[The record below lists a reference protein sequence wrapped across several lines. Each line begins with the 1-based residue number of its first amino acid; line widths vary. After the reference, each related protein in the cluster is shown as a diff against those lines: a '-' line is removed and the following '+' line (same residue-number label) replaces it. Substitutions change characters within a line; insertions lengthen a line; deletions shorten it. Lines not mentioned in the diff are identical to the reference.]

1 MHAALGLPPH
11 LEIVGMGRELTGI
24 LKKASMA
31 DHSGKH
37 ANRTADILRKLRQ
50 AGSVSVDT
58 LSDEFGV
65 SLTTIRRDLQEL
77 EKEGLLRRTHG
88 GALPIE
94 PLFYEPFRHDRSFQ
108 EQVGKFADEKRR
120 IAMAAAEFVSA
131 GDTVALTAGTTT
143 TEVIRSLQ
151 GLSGITVITN
161 TVNVA
166 MELSA
171 RKGIDV
177 FVTGGHLRGDWFSL
191 VGPAA
196 IASVNGLF
204 ADVLFVG
211 VNGMDAHRGLTCLN
225 SDEADINRALVQQA
239 KRKIAVTDHSKLGV
253 VTKWLICPVDH
264 IDMLITDTGASDE
277 MIAPFLERGLK
288 VSRV

>member
-1 MHAALGLPPH
+1 MT
-11 LEIVGMGRELTGI
+11 ENN
-24 LKKASMA
+24 
-31 DHSGKH
+31 DKH
-37 ANRTADILRKLRQ
+37 TNRTADILRKLRQ

-58 LSDEFGV
+58 LSQEFGV

-77 EKEGLLRRTHG
+77 EEKGLLRRTHG
-88 GALPIE
+88 GAVPIE

-108 EQVGKFADEKRR
+108 DQVGKFADEKRR

-131 GDTVALTAGTTT
+131 GDTVAVTAGTTT
-143 TEVIRSLQ
+143 TEVIRNLPR
-151 GLSGITVITN
+151 LDGITVITN

-171 RKGIDV
+171 RKDVDV

-191 VGPAA
+191 VGPVAT
-196 IASVNGLF
+196 ASVKGVF
-204 ADVLFVG
+204 IDVLFVG
-211 VNGMDAHRGLTCLN
+211 VNGIDAHRGLTCLN
-225 SDEADINRALVQQA
+225 PDEADINRTLVQQA

-253 VTKWLICPVDH
+253 VTRWMICPVDR

-277 MIAPFLERGLK
+277 MIAPFVERGLK

>member
-1 MHAALGLPPH
+1 
-11 LEIVGMGRELTGI
+11 
-24 LKKASMA
+24 MA
-31 DHSGKH
+31 DQNHRQTH
-37 ANRTADILRKLRQ
+37 RTADILRKLRQ

-58 LSDEFGV
+58 LSQEFGV

-77 EKEGLLRRTHG
+77 EEKGLLRRTHG
-88 GALPIE
+88 GAVPIE

-143 TEVIRSLQ
+143 TEVIRSLPR
-151 GLSGITVITN
+151 LNDITVITN
-161 TVNVA
+161 TVNMA

-171 RKGIDV
+171 RKDIDV

-196 IASVNGLF
+196 IASVKGLF
-204 ADVLFVG
+204 VDVLFVG
-211 VNGMDAHRGLTCLN
+211 VNGIDAERGLTCLN
-225 SDEADINRALVQQA
+225 PDEADINRTLVQQA
-239 KRKIAVTDHSKLGV
+239 KRKIAVTDHSKLGIV
-253 VTKWLICPVDH
+253 AKWLICAVDQV
-264 IDMLITDTGASDE
+264 DALITDTGASDE
-277 MIAPFLERGLK
+277 MIAPFVKRGLK
-288 VSRV
+288 VTRV